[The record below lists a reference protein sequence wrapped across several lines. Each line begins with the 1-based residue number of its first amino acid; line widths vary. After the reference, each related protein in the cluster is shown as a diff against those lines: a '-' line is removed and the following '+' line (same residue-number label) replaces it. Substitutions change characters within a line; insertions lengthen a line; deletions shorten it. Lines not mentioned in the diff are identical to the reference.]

1 MKVEMATASKLVYS
15 HIVKTPEVCGGK
27 ATIDDTRV
35 RVMDVVF
42 FHKEG
47 EAAERIRD
55 HYPDLSLEQIYA
67 ALSYYYGHKEEIEDS
82 FRREDEAEI
91 LEEHRR
97 RLEKHLARRTGST
110 GA

>member
-1 MKVEMATASKLVYS
+1 MATAAQTVYS
-15 HIVKTPEVCGGK
+15 HIVKDLEVCGGK

-47 EAAERIRD
+47 LTPEQIRE
-55 HYPDLSLEQIYA
+55 HYENLSMEQIYA
-67 ALSYYYGHKEEIEDS
+67 ALSYYYGHQEEIEDS

-91 LEEHRR
+91 VAEYKRR
-97 RLEKHLARRTGST
+97 REEHLARRS
-110 GA
+110 AR